1 MGRGVVGRGVDYL
14 LMDWM
19 YFVKDEGEDWEFWG
33 VDLSC

>member
-14 LMDWM
+14 SMDRM
-19 YFVKDEGEDWEFWG
+19 YFVKDEGEDREFRG